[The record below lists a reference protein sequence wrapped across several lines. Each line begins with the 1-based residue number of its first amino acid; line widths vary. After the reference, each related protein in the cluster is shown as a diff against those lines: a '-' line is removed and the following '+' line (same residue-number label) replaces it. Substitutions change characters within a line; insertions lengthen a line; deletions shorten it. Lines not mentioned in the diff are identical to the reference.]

1 MVFWRKKKNQAEQ
14 EAQEREDKIIHHPKE
29 PEIEPPVEY
38 DADLD
43 EDDRHELM
51 DGTES
56 EIIEEL
62 DDMALPEVSP
72 VEEAVSIEE
81 EKRHDEEEEGGGWL
95 TRLTKGLSKSSGRI
109 GQGLTDLVTK
119 KKLDQDML
127 DQLEEVLLLADL
139 GPKTASRIV
148 EEFGKDRFGKD
159 LGEEEIKQILADTIA
174 GILKPVAGALTVD
187 KPEKGPFVVLVC
199 GVNGVG
205 KTTTIGKLAY
215 DLHVKQ
221 HKPVMIA
228 AGDTFR
234 AAAIEQL
241 EVWAKRA
248 HSKLVKKDLGADA
261 ASVAYEAY
269 EKAEADGADVL
280 FIDTAGRLHN
290 KANLMEELKKVV
302 RVLKKKD
309 ENLPHA
315 VLLVLDATT
324 GQNAHEQVKI
334 FKEMVDVTGLVVTK
348 LDGSAKG
355 GVVVSLADQFEIPI
369 VAVGVGEKEE
379 DLQPFHPEE
388 YARSL
393 VGLES

>member
-14 EAQEREDKIIHHPKE
+14 EAQEREDKILHHPKE

-38 DADLD
+38 DADLT
-43 EDDRHELM
+43 EDDRHDLM

-62 DDMALPEVSP
+62 DDMPLPEVSP
-72 VEEAVSIEE
+72 VEKAVSIEE
-81 EKRHDEEEEGGGWL
+81 EKKHDEEEDGGGWL
-95 TRLTKGLSKSSGRI
+95 TRLTKGLSKSSGKI

-148 EEFGKDRFGKD
+148 EDFGKDRFGKD

-174 GILKPVAGALTVD
+174 GILKPVAADLKID
-187 KPEKGPFVVLVC
+187 KPENGPFVVLVC

-215 DLHVKQ
+215 DLHVRQ

-248 HSKLVKKDLGADA
+248 HSAFVKKDLGADA
-261 ASVAYEAY
+261 ASVAYESY
-269 EKAEADGADVL
+269 EKAVEEGSEVL

>member
-1 MVFWRKKKNQAEQ
+1 MA
-14 EAQEREDKIIHHPKE
+14 
-29 PEIEPPVEY
+29 
-38 DADLD
+38 ADLK
-43 EDDRHELM
+43 
-51 DGTES
+51 
-56 EIIEEL
+56 I
-62 DDMALPEVSP
+62 
-72 VEEAVSIEE
+72 
-81 EKRHDEEEEGGGWL
+81 
-95 TRLTKGLSKSSGRI
+95 
-109 GQGLTDLVTK
+109 
-119 KKLDQDML
+119 
-127 DQLEEVLLLADL
+127 
-139 GPKTASRIV
+139 
-148 EEFGKDRFGKD
+148 
-159 LGEEEIKQILADTIA
+159 
-174 GILKPVAGALTVD
+174 D
-187 KPEKGPFVVLVC
+187 KPENGPFVVLVC

-215 DLHVKQ
+215 DLHVRQK
-221 HKPVMIA
+221 KPVMIA

-241 EVWAKRA
+241 EIWAKRS
-248 HSKLVKKDLGADA
+248 HSIFFKKELGADA
-261 ASVAYEAY
+261 ASVAYESY
-269 EKAEADGADVL
+269 EQAVKDGTDVL

-393 VGLES
+393 VGLAS